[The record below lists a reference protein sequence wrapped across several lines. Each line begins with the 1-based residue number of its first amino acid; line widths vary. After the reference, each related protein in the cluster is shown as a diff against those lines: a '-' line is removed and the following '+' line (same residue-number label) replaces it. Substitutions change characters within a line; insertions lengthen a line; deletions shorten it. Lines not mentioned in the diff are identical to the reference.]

1 MMDYQVDGHFKILAS
16 WRMCKNESA
25 KVSAQRRV
33 AENEPEGRQKEE
45 KEEARASEDSEG
57 GQDARRAA
65 AATVTSLL

>member
-1 MMDYQVDGHFKILAS
+1 
-16 WRMCKNESA
+16 MCKNESA